1 MGAIKIAQQGP
12 QNHNPTF
19 DEIGERFF
27 EAYGYRF

>member
-19 DEIGERFF
+19 NEIEDRFF